1 MGRSEV
7 NLIGGTKKKIL
18 YFQVKWWEKN

>member
-7 NLIGGTKKKIL
+7 NLMGGTKKKIL
-18 YFQVKWWEKN
+18 YFQVKWWKKN